1 MKVFVTRSITAIVF
15 ASLVISSILIHHIF
29 FSILFLLVTVLGLF
43 EFYKLLKNIDVYPNK
58 FSGILSGIVLF
69 VTNALVAYGYAEF
82 RILMVN
88 FVVIFLIFFIEL
100 FQKHSKPFSD
110 ITFAVFGLVY
120 IALPFSLL
128 NYLPNPTIEPGVRHT
143 GLLLGFFMIIW
154 INDTGAYIVG
164 SLFGKR
170 RLFPRHSPKKSWEGA
185 IGGAIFALLS
195 GLVISR
201 FCDVVGTLDW
211 VALSLIIAVF
221 STYGD
226 LFESMFKRS
235 LNQKDSGSIFPG
247 HGGILDRFDGVF
259 FAAPFVL
266 VYLVAVLN

>member
-1 MKVFVTRSITAIVF
+1 VKVFFTRSITGIILAV
-15 ASLVISSILIHHIF
+15 LVISSIIGHYLF
-29 FSILFLLVTVLGLF
+29 FSILFLLIMVLGLF
-43 EFYKLLKNIDVYPNK
+43 EFYTLLKSIDVYPNK
-58 FSGILSGIVLF
+58 FSGILSGISLF
-69 VTNALVAYGYAEF
+69 VTNALVATGNAEF

-88 FVVIFLIFFIEL
+88 FIVIFLIFFIEL

-110 ITFAVFGLVY
+110 ITFAVFGLIY

-128 NYLPNPTIEPGVRHT
+128 NYLANPSIEPGVRHT
-143 GLLLGFFMIIW
+143 SILLGFFLIVW

-164 SLFGKR
+164 SLIGKR

-185 IGGAIFALLS
+185 IGGAVLS
-195 GLVISR
+195 LVAGFVISGH
-201 FCDVVGTLDW
+201 CKVLATLDW
-211 VALSLIIAVF
+211 LAISVIIVVF

-235 LNQKDSGSIFPG
+235 LNKKDSGSILPG

>member
-1 MKVFVTRSITAIVF
+1 VKIFITRSITAVVF
-15 ASLVISSILIHHIF
+15 AALVVSSIMVHHLF
-29 FSILFLLVTVLGLF
+29 FAVLFLLVTVLGLF
-43 EFYKLLKNIDVYPNK
+43 EFYKLLKSIDVYPNK

-82 RILMVN
+82 RILMIN
-88 FVVIFLIFFIEL
+88 FIVIFFIFFIEL

-110 ITFAVFGLVY
+110 ITFAVFGLIY

-128 NYLPNPTIEPGVRHT
+128 NYLPNPTLEPGIRFP
-143 GLLLGFFMIIW
+143 GLLMGFFVIVW

-164 SLFGKR
+164 SLIGKR

-185 IGGAIFALLS
+185 IGGAFFSLIA

-201 FCDVVGTLDW
+201 FCEVITTIDW
-211 VALSLIIAVF
+211 LAISLIIVVF

-235 LNQKDSGSIFPG
+235 LKIKDSGSILPG

>member
-1 MKVFVTRSITAIVF
+1 MKVFVTRSITAIIF
-15 ASLVISSILIHHIF
+15 ATLVISSIMVHHLF
-29 FSILFLLVTVLGLF
+29 FSILFLLVTILGLF
-43 EFYKLLKNIDVYPNK
+43 EFYKLLKSIDVYPNK
-58 FSGILSGIVLF
+58 FSGILAGAVLF
-69 VTNALVAYGYAEF
+69 ITNALVAYGYAEF
-82 RILMVN
+82 RILMAN
-88 FVVIFLIFFIEL
+88 FVVIFLIFFVEL

-128 NYLPNPTIEPGVRHT
+128 HYLPNPTIEPGVRHT
-143 GLLLGFFMIIW
+143 ILLLGFFIIVW
-154 INDTGAYIVG
+154 TNDTGAYIVG
-164 SLFGKR
+164 SLIGKR

-185 IGGAIFALLS
+185 IGGAIFSVVAGCIMAGFS
-195 GLVISR
+195 NVITR
-201 FCDVVGTLDW
+201 FDW
-211 VALSLIIAVF
+211 IAISIIIAIF

-235 LNQKDSGSIFPG
+235 LNQKDSGSILPG

-259 FAAPFVL
+259 FAVPFVL